1 MSRTRPTLPLNN
13 KCRHHPKRKPHSRGV
28 CMTCSQA
35 GYAAIRA
42 GEVTDEVLVE
52 IGFWEGSKIER
63 TDDSREIIRK
73 LMAARGETQ
82 S

>member
-1 MSRTRPTLPLNN
+1 MSRTRPKLPLNN
-13 KCRHHPKRKPHSRGV
+13 KCLHHPKRTAHSRGV
-28 CMTCSQA
+28 CRACSQA
-35 GYAAIRA
+35 GYAAIHA
-42 GEVTDEVLVE
+42 GEATDEVLVE